1 MNNLDYTPEN
11 TEPKKK
17 WWQYLLN
24 SHIIF
29 LLLIIAIIL
38 LIIFRFSRWGNRIN
52 VDDFFKVNPPIPET
66 AERYD
71 SMVPMTDENGN
82 LIPGQSPHSILF
94 FGNSVFADDRGSEN
108 NVVNMIAERTGATVY
123 NCSVGGSYMA
133 SGNFDMKKDRSGVD
147 IYSFYFI
154 TLYLILP
161 EKIKSFDWLESN
173 PDANIFPET
182 QEVRH
187 LLETVD
193 MDTVDTI
200 AILYDGSDYL
210 AGHTLYNPTDS
221 TDVTTFTGSLE
232 AGLEILQRTYPHV
245 RIIVMSPTYAFG
257 VDENGEY
264 VSSDM
269 IFYDKD
275 NKPLSTYMLQECAS
289 AITRNVSFVD
299 NIYGTFNE
307 DEAPDCLTDN
317 LHLNQKGREKVVER
331 FIRALTYYD
340 KK

>member
-1 MNNLDYTPEN
+1 MNNQNHTPEN
-11 TEPKKK
+11 TEPKKQ
-17 WWQYLLN
+17 WRQYLLN
-24 SHIIF
+24 SHTLF
-29 LLLIIAIIL
+29 LLLAIAIIL
-38 LIIFRFSRWGNRIN
+38 FIVFRFSKWGNRIN
-52 VDDFFKVNPPIPET
+52 KDDFPIFQQT
-66 AERYD
+66 AENYD
-71 SMVPMTDENGN
+71 SMVPMTDENGR

-94 FGNSVFADDRGSEN
+94 FGNSVFADDRDSEN

-133 SGNFDMKKDRSGVD
+133 SGHYDMKKDRSGVD
-147 IYSFYFI
+147 IYSFYFL

-161 EKIKSFDWLESN
+161 EQIKSFDWLESN
-173 PDANIFPET
+173 PDANILPET

-210 AGHTLYNPTDS
+210 AGHTLSDPNDYTN
-221 TDVTTFTGSLE
+221 VRTFTGGLR
-232 AGLEILQRTYPHV
+232 AGLEMLQKTYPHV

-269 IFYDKD
+269 ISYDKGQ
-275 NKPLSTYMLQECAS
+275 NPLSTYMLQECAA
-289 AITRNVSFVD
+289 AIDQNVTFVD

-307 DEAPDCLTDN
+307 DEAPECLTDN